1 MPRRVRQR
9 IVFCDCLDC
18 QELAPGLDN
27 FDWEAAAKQLPPPRS
42 LMLLLEGFN
51 HSVSSDVSDEC
62 CSLDRFVLPHFDNV
76 ARQGVTFCAAQPK
89 GEKLFFISDCG
100 QGVIRSCSK
109 HAVVQG
115 CQSEHRC
122 PTHNTSRELAL
133 KLCEF
138 KKMQF
143 YLINKI

>member
-89 GEKLFFISDCG
+89 GEKLFSS
-100 QGVIRSCSK
+100 VIADKVSYVL
-109 HAVVQG
+109 A
-115 CQSEHRC
+115 QSMQ
-122 PTHNTSRELAL
+122 
-133 KLCEF
+133 LCKF
-138 KKMQF
+138 VRVSIGAQT
-143 YLINKI
+143 